1 MAKEKTMATKEKEKE
16 NLEAVETVETEEK
29 LSIEDLAELSPKEY
43 AAYRKLQRDACGAAI
58 DKLLVEYGTDL
69 TARVIVGAEAI
80 IPQVFLVDARPKA
93 PVQE

>member
-16 NLEAVETVETEEK
+16 NLEAVEAVEEGTQTVQN
-29 LSIEDLAELSPKEY
+29 LAELTPQEY
-43 AAYRKLQRDACGAAI
+43 AAYRKIQRDACGAAI
-58 DKLLVEYGTDL
+58 DKLLTEYGTDL

-80 IPQVFLVDARPKA
+80 IPQVFLIDARPKA